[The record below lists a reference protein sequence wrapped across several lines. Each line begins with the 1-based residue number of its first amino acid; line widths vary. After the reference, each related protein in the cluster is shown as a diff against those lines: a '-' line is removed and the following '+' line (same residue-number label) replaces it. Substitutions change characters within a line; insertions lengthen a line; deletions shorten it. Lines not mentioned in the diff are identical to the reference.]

1 MEFKKTKLGVIPSN
15 WEVKPIK
22 EIAETVTDYVANGSF
37 ASLAKNVTYKN
48 EEDVAVLIR
57 LVDYNNRFQG
67 GFVFIDEHAYQFLA
81 KSKLFGDEI
90 IISNVGANV
99 GTVFRCPKLPYKMSL
114 APNSIMVKFNGNNDF
129 YFHWLRSYNGQQMLK
144 SIVTGSAQPKFNKT
158 NFKEMLAP
166 VPPLEEQQK
175 IAAILSA
182 LDEKIAINRAIN
194 DNLQQQLFSLYENM
208 AMTSPC
214 LKEYTLSSLC
224 DFQEGY
230 VNPPQTHPEYF
241 DGEVKWLRAVD
252 INESFI
258 IETSRTLTKAGFE
271 SAKKSALLFKPN
283 TIAISKSGTIGRL
296 GIIADYMCGNR
307 AVINIAP
314 HDTNML
320 AFIYC
325 FLKGKQREFPDM
337 AVGSVQKNLYVSL
350 LEPLT
355 VFMPDDELLT
365 EFNAVGN
372 SILNKIYNNCIENTE
387 LANLR
392 DTLLPKFMS
401 GEIDVSAVQL

>member
-1 MEFKKTKLGVIPSN
+1 MKSDWQVKKLGDIVELNPTERLPN
-15 WEVKPIK
+15 GA
-22 EIAETVTDYVANGSF
+22 IAKKISMDMLQPFTKD
-37 ASLAKNVTYKN
+37 
-48 EEDVAVLIR
+48 I
-57 LVDYNNRFQG
+57 FQY
-67 GFVFIDEHAYQFLA
+67 ELQ
-81 KSKLFGDEI
+81 
-90 IISNVGANV
+90 
-99 GTVFRCPKLPYKMSL
+99 P
-114 APNSIMVKFNGNNDF
+114 
-129 YFHWLRSYNGQQMLK
+129 YNGGAKFRNGDTIMARITPCLENGKVSKVNILTKDEVGFGSTEYIVLRAIPNVSDPDFIYYLTISDLVRAPAIKSMVGSSGRQRVQQNVLE
-144 SIVTGSAQPKFNKT
+144 TLELP
-158 NFKEMLAP
+158 L
-166 VPPLEEQQK
+166 PPYDEQKK

-182 LDEKIAINRAIN
+182 LDEKIAINREIN

-214 LKEYTLSSLC
+214 LKEHALSNLC

-314 HDTNML
+314 NDTSML

-325 FLKGKQREFPDM
+325 FLKNKQKEFPDM

>member
-1 MEFKKTKLGVIPSN
+1 MLPDKGGITDAASLPTVSQTSKFIYGDTLVSNIRPYFKKIWFAEYDGGCSNDVLVFSAKEGVDPKYLYYVLANDSFFAYSTATSKGTKMP
-15 WEVKPIK
+15 
-22 EIAETVTDYVANGSF
+22 
-37 ASLAKNVTYKN
+37 
-48 EEDVAVLIR
+48 R
-57 LVDYNNRFQG
+57 
-67 GFVFIDEHAYQFLA
+67 
-81 KSKLFGDEI
+81 GDK
-90 IISNVGANV
+90 
-99 GTVFRCPKLPYKMSL
+99 T
-114 APNSIMVKFNGNNDF
+114 SIMQYQIEKVDSPTQK
-129 YFHWLRSYNGQQMLK
+129 
-144 SIVTGSAQPKFNKT
+144 
-158 NFKEMLAP
+158 
-166 VPPLEEQQK
+166 K

-214 LKEYTLSSLC
+214 LKEYTLSNLC

-401 GEIDVSAVQL
+401 GEIGVSAVQL

>member
-1 MEFKKTKLGVIPSN
+1 MTFEKLVMEEALDAIIDYRGRTPQKSPIGISTLSAKSVKNGQIDYSECYYISPEEYKKFMTRGFPQKGDILLTTEAPLGMVAKLDR
-15 WEVKPIK
+15 
-22 EIAETVTDYVANGSF
+22 A
-37 ASLAKNVTYKN
+37 
-48 EEDVAVLIR
+48 DVAVAQR
-57 LVDYNNRFQG
+57 LLTLRGKKGVLD
-67 GFVFIDEHAYQFLA
+67 
-81 KSKLFGDEI
+81 
-90 IISNVGANV
+90 
-99 GTVFRCPKLPYKMSL
+99 
-114 APNSIMVKFNGNNDF
+114 NDF
-129 YFHWLRSYNGQQMLK
+129 LMYYLQSSEGQGLLK
-144 SIVTGSAQPKFNKT
+144 AKETGTTVTGIKQAEFRKIVIK
-158 NFKEMLAP
+158 
-166 VPPLEEQQK
+166 VPDFQTQKK

-208 AMTSPC
+208 ATASPC
-214 LKEYTLSSLC
+214 LKEYTLSNLC

-230 VNPPQTHPEYF
+230 VNPLQTHPEYF

-271 SAKKSALLFKPN
+271 SAKKSALLFEPN

-325 FLKGKQREFPDM
+325 FLKSKQREFPDM

-350 LEPLT
+350 LEPLS
-355 VFMPDDELLT
+355 VSIPDNESLT
-365 EFNAVGN
+365 AFNAVGA
-372 SILNKIYNNCIENTE
+372 SILGMIHNNCVENTD

-392 DTLLPKFMS
+392 DTILPKLMS
-401 GEIDVSAVQL
+401 GEIDVSSVLL